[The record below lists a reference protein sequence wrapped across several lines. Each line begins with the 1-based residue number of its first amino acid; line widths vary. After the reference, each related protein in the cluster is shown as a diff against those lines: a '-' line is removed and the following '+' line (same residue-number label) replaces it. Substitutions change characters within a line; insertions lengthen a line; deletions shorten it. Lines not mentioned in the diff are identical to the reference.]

1 MFKNLLDDFD
11 EKSAPEINLLEGY
24 EEEPETGKS
33 ALGALG
39 KTISRVPE
47 NLLAA
52 GITAIQGVKG
62 ASVTDQ
68 GIGDK
73 IVNWV
78 DERNKAL
85 SREYEGT
92 GDVIPGLISKQD
104 IAELGPNLAFSGV
117 SMGATVA
124 GGAAGAATPIP
135 GGAIAGGLAGGGI
148 AAHRM
153 QSYQAMNSW
162 LKKQNKESIEKFG
175 RPISPEEEAVFK
187 EKFSALASESGLWE
201 AGPEAIGNVLELALI
216 TAKKKIPGVNLVPDT
231 VMKKIAS
238 GALRVGGLL
247 ATELGTESVTQM
259 GQQRVGVEAGEAPEG
274 EVKREWTSG
283 DDWLKSAREV
293 LPQVLLLTG
302 VMGAGGAAYRRATS
316 ANDQLSKD
324 IDAQMGELAEES
336 QAVNEG
342 VPGTGI
348 DIAESAKE
356 LGGKSGG
363 ELGKEEAGA
372 RKEERRE
379 GSPFKPAKPFVPG
392 MDRRKDPETRK
403 RVADMSPEERSQALL
418 TDTLTGLSNKRA
430 YEERERLSVQSSID
444 VDGLKYVN
452 DTFGHEAGNQLLKK
466 VGDAIRQ
473 AAGENPSYHFHGDEF
488 VLEGNSPEEISD
500 IVSRARDI
508 LAKEPLSFEKDGKKT
523 SYTAGF
529 SYGTAGTLD
538 AADQEMLKDK
548 AQRKIIRGELPPGT
562 DNQKFDPE
570 GNILR
575 TYTKSKFPEADALFD
590 LFPETAKAQIVPP
603 SLFRGILVNRYVSPL
618 MESETPQFRIQQLE
632 ELEALNKDLD
642 IGNLRH
648 DSIASIDAAINMRK
662 IDEKMGQVLKEV
674 ASLVKSPDFHIAI
687 KDDVTYEGAYN
698 VFDNVIELK
707 SPVAF
712 AHEIGHWGFFNILSG
727 KDRIEFMEKM
737 VEKFG
742 RGEKEKLAPQLAI
755 PPTARSESGGMF
767 QSNGADN
774 FAEYFAEQFRQYLHS
789 NRLTDTQ
796 HETLFKK
803 VLGFLKTIYQ
813 RLRDKNIIDVDV
825 VPFIEKI
832 LNPVID
838 IGAEKTTSQSA
849 EEPTISELEAELDRW
864 KKYTKDIP
872 KSLSFKELGRR
883 SDEVQKLIDDRHDK
897 LDAEGIEWEKQQK
910 DPELSELYAKRIAYD
925 TVAAQKGYDG
935 AKQIV
940 EDNLRGIPKDSTYAS
955 VDSILRE
962 HYGLVDAPQ
971 TGVFMMAKYT
981 GEALENPATIKQV
994 GHNITQL
1001 IAERDYPN
1009 VDFWTLFESSNSV
1022 LTQKGKERYVQEGI
1036 AIAKKINIELR
1047 KFFTEESGNVLLP
1060 SKIEERAPVWYS
1072 QMTKFLTEKLP
1083 GKGTPVE
1090 METLI
1095 NNFAKKGEFKAEE
1108 LEWSGVISELLKKQ
1122 KGKVSKQQVLD
1133 YLEENNVQVKE
1144 VVKDSELPTEWT
1156 VRRRRE
1162 DGLFVVRDED
1172 GAVYGEGETPAKA
1185 KADALITVN
1194 EEGRTVTPAKFSQ
1207 YQVPGGENYKELF
1220 LTADS
1225 RFGAWN
1231 DGHSEYSDIE
1241 NPVVRI
1247 RFNERYD
1254 GKKKHLF
1261 MEELQP
1267 PKKEEQEKQP
1277 EFMQKPQYWAG
1288 LAMRQMVRYAA
1299 ENGFDSISWT
1309 TGEVQ
1314 ADRYD
1319 LSKQVDRIGW
1329 DKSRGD
1335 NVLLDLTLKNGNIEN
1350 TTIPINSLSD
1360 FVGKEIADKILASKD
1375 EYGEFSGL
1383 DLKVGGEGLKTL
1395 YDVTFVNI
1403 ANKFFN
1409 KNAWGNAKVG
1419 TAEIETENG
1428 ETITVHSLKITSEMK
1443 NKALSEG
1450 MPLFSKIE
1458 ETPKSEIGEL
1468 TDALAGVKKRK
1479 ETFSP
1484 GVDLAGIGDR
1494 SIKKSI
1500 STFEK
1505 VKEISKGVWDTWQ
1518 KFQTAKEPE
1527 WTQYDNIMGEY
1538 EAETVKADHEGYKF
1552 AKQILALVPRRYQ
1565 EAMTNYIEAGGD
1577 SKTLLTRAGKTKD
1590 GKLAEGY
1597 RTAANLP
1604 PDIKVYAEE
1613 VRGFFDSWLTRLQE
1627 ADVLGDSFI
1636 RDYVNHVWGED
1647 SKIGKEINAQ
1657 ADMGMFKTNPALA
1670 RKRIIES
1677 YFEGEQLGLVPRDK
1691 GIGFL
1696 VATYAKAASEA
1707 INARTAVKQLFKGK
1721 AKDGLAILVP
1731 DKATAKPI
1739 SKTEYTVVN
1748 PKLESGR
1755 AQRVFETE
1763 QEAANYIAKA
1773 KNKDLQ
1779 LVPREKKI
1787 LLVKQKFGN
1796 PITEDGRAYRPAP
1809 SHQALKKI
1817 TWVGTDTAGN
1827 PVLYEGS
1834 ALVHPDHY
1842 DNFSKA
1848 MGTSQIKKS
1857 PFGMTILR
1865 GTSFAKQTLLSASFF
1880 HPVQLAVHA
1889 IGHNVNIL
1897 KMKAVNLN
1905 DPVQLNAVK
1914 HGLRME
1920 FGHGLQQFNEGLWGG
1935 GLVEKIPIIGDFS
1948 RKLGEYTFK
1957 DLLPR
1962 FKMNMYEE
1970 ALKRNTKRYGKTL
1983 TADQI
1988 MSKTADEANAAFG
2001 ELNYR
2006 KLGRSKTMQD
2016 VLRLLTL
2023 APDFLE
2029 ARVRFTAQAFTKGHL
2044 EQMAAIGR
2052 LSAEIFILS
2061 RIINMLANDGDPK
2074 WEKPFGFV
2082 IGKHESTLRSV
2093 PGDILHAIKDPR
2105 NFIYHR
2111 LNPTLTRTTIEYLTG
2126 RDQFG
2131 KERDVTGQIRDFFV
2145 THIPIPIQGPFRPGR
2160 DAEWWESA
2168 ISSMGLSTYKDK
2180 SEAEKLMSKLISKNV
2195 PAKQLEKEESDL
2207 INAKAKL
2214 KDAIRNKGTIDPEV
2228 RKELAK
2234 LSPEQLRRVVR
2245 DANKYTQFGE
2255 KVNSGRLDLIDTLQ
2269 VYKRTLYPWSDPKE
2283 RMLSANALAKKYIN
2297 AARNTPYKIAS
2308 LSKGEREDIRRALSK
2323 EGMESDILGAIGSWY

>member
-47 NLLAA
+47 NLLAS

-687 KDDVTYEGAYN
+687 KEDVNYEGAYN

-883 SDEVQKLIDDRHDK
+883 SD
-897 LDAEGIEWEKQQK
+897 
-910 DPELSELYAKRIAYD
+910 
-925 TVAAQKGYDG
+925 
-935 AKQIV
+935 
-940 EDNLRGIPKDSTYAS
+940 
-955 VDSILRE
+955 
-962 HYGLVDAPQ
+962 
-971 TGVFMMAKYT
+971 
-981 GEALENPATIKQV
+981 
-994 GHNITQL
+994 
-1001 IAERDYPN
+1001 
-1009 VDFWTLFESSNSV
+1009 
-1022 LTQKGKERYVQEGI
+1022 
-1036 AIAKKINIELR
+1036 
-1047 KFFTEESGNVLLP
+1047 EESGNVLLP

-1857 PFGMTILR
+1857 PFGMKILR